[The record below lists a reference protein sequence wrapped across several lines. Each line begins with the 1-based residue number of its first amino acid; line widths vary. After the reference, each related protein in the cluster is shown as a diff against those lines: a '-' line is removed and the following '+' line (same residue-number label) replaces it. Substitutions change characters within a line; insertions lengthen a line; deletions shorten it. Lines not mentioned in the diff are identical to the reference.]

1 MVARLLGAGLPTT
14 LWARRAESLRQFEPG
29 RFHAAASLPELGH
42 RSDVVGIC
50 VFSDADVR
58 QVVLGPDGVLAGLS
72 AGSVLVIHST
82 VSVATCRELAAQ
94 AVKAGVEVVD
104 APVTGA
110 RARALAG
117 DLVVLL
123 GGGAAAIEKARPM
136 LSAFAGTTAHLGPLG
151 SGQRMKALNNALG
164 NATGRLASLAIEVGV
179 QLGLDAGRVIEI
191 LRTGSASSAPLVS
204 MADRLMRDPEF
215 ADLAARMI
223 VKDTALFRELC
234 AEAGVAAGALE
245 ELAGERAEHIVPVV
259 GGSAGLPGR

>member
-1 MVARLLGAGLPTT
+1 MHRCGWDSSDWAIWRSDGGPLLGAGLPTT

-123 GGGAAAIEKARPM
+123 AAAPPRSRRRGRCCRPSREPPRTSVP
-136 LSAFAGTTAHLGPLG
+136 SAAG
-151 SGQRMKALNNALG
+151 SG
-164 NATGRLASLAIEVGV
+164 
-179 QLGLDAGRVIEI
+179 
-191 LRTGSASSAPLVS
+191 
-204 MADRLMRDPEF
+204 
-215 ADLAARMI
+215 
-223 VKDTALFRELC
+223 
-234 AEAGVAAGALE
+234 
-245 ELAGERAEHIVPVV
+245 
-259 GGSAGLPGR
+259 